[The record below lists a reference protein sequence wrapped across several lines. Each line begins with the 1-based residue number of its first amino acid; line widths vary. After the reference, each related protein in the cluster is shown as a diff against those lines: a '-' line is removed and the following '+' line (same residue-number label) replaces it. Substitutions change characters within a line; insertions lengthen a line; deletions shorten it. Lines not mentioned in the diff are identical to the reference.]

1 MVACIPIQKQS
12 ETQLYRVSTPKTL
25 HQKRWVSLSLYWLWR
40 IKKSYVFLLFS
51 GFLVVSV
58 QPNLPEDTV
67 LSKIDTYGLCSKH
80 TYWKE
85 KLQKSLKK
93 NGASEKMHPARRYLF
108 TLYAKFDLHVHGRYV
123 RGIVV

>member
-93 NGASEKMHPARRYLF
+93 MVHLKKCILHDDIYLLSTRNSIYMFTDDMFGA
-108 TLYAKFDLHVHGRYV
+108 
-123 RGIVV
+123 